1 MNRGKVFVRAEK
13 RLACDLRPGDLF
25 VLELPDHE
33 YFSRELNGDKVAVM
47 VMLRTNVADYD
58 IDDREEIVYRLEIVT
73 TLPGEV
79 APARLDPHS
88 PPGMKDE

>member
-13 RLACDLRPGDLF
+13 RLACDLRPGDVF
-25 VLELPDHE
+25 VLDLPDSE
-33 YFSRELNGDKVAVM
+33 YFPRELNGDKVAIL
-47 VMLRTNVADYD
+47 VMLRTNVDD
-58 IDDREEIVYRLEIVT
+58 EELNDRENVVYKLEIVT

-88 PPGMKDE
+88 PPGMKDD